1 MITFS
6 KTLLITWEPV
16 CPLAARN
23 CAVVSNQKCMFRPAL
38 LPPLMHIAQVRYTA
52 ADWHKPPVAK
62 KGSKGSQ
69 SHIDPIRSGV
79 GFQIWCRISN
89 LVQDFKSGAG
99 FKIRC
104 GIGKSKVHVE
114 SRSTAF
120 SHAHLQLPA
129 PTNCGQKRNPRRN
142 SSSQSHVRFN
152 QIWDW
157 LEFSHLSVVSV
168 DSVDFPN
175 LISFLR

>member
-1 MITFS
+1 MLSFQIKS
-6 KTLLITWEPV
+6 ACSGPLYCLLSCTL
-16 CPLAARN
+16 
-23 CAVVSNQKCMFRPAL
+23 
-38 LPPLMHIAQVRYTA
+38 H
-52 ADWHKPPVAK
+52 
-62 KGSKGSQ
+62 
-69 SHIDPIRSGV
+69 RSGTQLQT
-79 GFQIWCRISN
+79 GINHLWPKKDPRGANHTLIQSD
-89 LVQDFKSGAG
+89 LVWDFKSGAG
-99 FKIRC
+99 FQIRC

-175 LISFLR
+175 LISFLRWEKNGSVW

>member
-1 MITFS
+1 
-6 KTLLITWEPV
+6 
-16 CPLAARN
+16 
-23 CAVVSNQKCMFRPAL
+23 MFRPAL

-89 LVQDFKSGAG
+89 PVRDFKSDAG
-99 FKIRC
+99 LANQKC
-104 GIGKSKVHVE
+104 MLSLALLPSLMHTC
-114 SRSTAF
+114 S
-120 SHAHLQLPA
+120 LPA

>member
-23 CAVVSNQKCMFRPAL
+23 CAVVSNQKCMFRPSQ

-79 GFQIWCRISN
+79 RFQIWCRISN
-89 LVQDFKSGAG
+89 LVQDFKSDAG
-99 FKIRC
+99 LANQKCMLSLALLPSLMHTCSCLHQPTVDKKGIQGETVPANHTLDSIKS
-104 GIGKSKVHVE
+104 GIG
-114 SRSTAF
+114 
-120 SHAHLQLPA
+120 
-129 PTNCGQKRNPRRN
+129 
-142 SSSQSHVRFN
+142 
-152 QIWDW
+152 
-157 LEFSHLSVVSV
+157 
-168 DSVDFPN
+168 
-175 LISFLR
+175 